1 MKTIHDIIQNDA
13 FDHITEEIIF
23 YLSIE
28 DLGKC
33 RLVCHCLKEVIDG
46 EESSLMQIRK
56 FKARSHP
63 ILRRIFSRI
72 EKENNKFQGN
82 RFRIRALATFL
93 QDFSQEPLPLSFGIF
108 GNVTMKY
115 LEYLT
120 LVYGNLE
127 RVKYF
132 WSYVNGNNA
141 TFELGHISPQ
151 WYLEKH
157 KRYGPEN
164 DRIDNKLVFTPLHFV
179 AYLGNAKVADFMIN
193 NVDSDDWIWSE
204 KCMNARSGYTPLH
217 VAAYSGKSLECVKVL
232 TKIFNPNP
240 FFPKNKSCI
249 PYYEANNSSYNSEDI
264 CQYLFQFLFKPW
276 VPTVLTAFGAWKS
289 LASENSPISK
299 PA

>member
-13 FDHITEEIIF
+13 FDHIAEGIIF

-28 DLGKC
+28 DVGNC
-33 RLVCHCLKEVIDG
+33 RLVCNCLKEVIDG
-46 EESSLMQIRK
+46 QESSLRQIRK

-63 ILRRIFSRI
+63 ILRNIFSRI
-72 EKENNKFQGN
+72 EKENNKLQGN

-93 QDFSQEPLPLSFGIF
+93 QDLSQEPLSLSFGIF

-127 RVKYF
+127 RLKYF
-132 WSYVNGNNA
+132 WSYLNGINA

-204 KCMNARSGYTPLH
+204 KCMNAKSGYTPLH
-217 VAAYSGKSLECVKVL
+217 VAAYIGKSLECVKVL
-232 TKIFNPNP
+232 SKMINPNP
-240 FFPKNKSCI
+240 FFPRNKPCI
-249 PYYEANNSSYNSEDI
+249 PYYEANNSYNSSEDI
-264 CQYLFQFLFKPW
+264 CQYLFQFLSKPW

-289 LASENSPISK
+289 ITSENSPISK